1 MIRADGDYQGTAV
14 MNYPDSDIP
23 YTRIAE
29 HKHFAPWEAGQM
41 EKTVAFR
48 EYSRACGP
56 DDIPYYP
63 VNLVGGVD
71 LLKAYQERAAQLKN
85 VTFAGRLGTYQYLD
99 MDVTIDRALD
109 AAAAY
114 LQQRVA
120 A

>member
-1 MIRADGDYQGTAV
+1 M
-14 MNYPDSDIP
+14 
-23 YTRIAE
+23 
-29 HKHFAPWEAGQM
+29 
-41 EKTVAFR
+41 
-48 EYSRACGP
+48 
-56 DDIPYYP
+56 
-63 VNLVGGVD
+63 GGVD